1 MGSDRTILFR
11 DANVQVEQAGIDKR
25 GAVLRKNRV
34 PAAASAARFSALLD
48 RTQLLPARMSERT
61 VGEDLAASGQNIP
74 GESREQSG
82 AKLCDP

>member
-1 MGSDRTILFR
+1 MGIDRTILFR

-25 GAVLRKNRV
+25 GAVLRENRV

-48 RTQLLPARMSERT
+48 RTQLLPARTSERA

>member
-1 MGSDRTILFR
+1 M
-11 DANVQVEQAGIDKR
+11 EQAGIDKR
-25 GAVLRKNRV
+25 GAVLRENRV
-34 PAAASAARFSALLD
+34 LAAVSAARFSALLD

>member
-1 MGSDRTILFR
+1 MGSDRTTLFR

-25 GAVLRKNRV
+25 GAVLRENRV
-34 PAAASAARFSALLD
+34 LAAVSAARFSALLD

>member
-1 MGSDRTILFR
+1 M
-11 DANVQVEQAGIDKR
+11 EQAGIDKR
-25 GAVLRKNRV
+25 GAVLRENRV

-48 RTQLLPARMSERT
+48 RTQLLPTRTSERA

-82 AKLCDP
+82 ARLCDP